1 MPQRACRASSLPDDT
16 QREDQPP
23 VQSHHSPFA
32 SLRLASPRDDG
43 GAAGDVP
50 RDRGLDDPIMRLGVR
65 TAAWALAL
73 SSIPMLGMAVL
84 SFYSARTTLHAEI
97 DTQLLAAA
105 RSELSAV
112 NQFISDASTDLTT
125 WSNLRI
131 IAEVVTGDGQAQASR
146 ELAGLVQRSSN
157 FTEILA
163 LNQAGR
169 VVATTRTAY
178 LDRDLA
184 ASPAH
189 RTALTGASYR
199 SQVERSNITEQPA
212 LTIAAPIHADD
223 DRHTVIGTLV
233 GVMDWNRVS
242 DNLHALTV
250 LGARQDRD
258 RRLLLRDASRPA
270 PLYDTI
276 GADPSAYAALPTTA
290 GLSVGQ
296 FDGRDYLI
304 GTAVADDAS
313 APQQRWLMHTL
324 VSTAAAD
331 ASVLDLR
338 DRFVAFG
345 IVFLLAST
353 AAGLAFARSL
363 ERPIVALQLAASRLA
378 QRDFDAP
385 LPAFRSDEIGSLT
398 DSFDAM
404 RTALKANEQQRTEAE
419 HKISR
424 LAYYDQITGLPN
436 RVFLQDHLSNA
447 LAAATRHRKQ
457 LAVLYL
463 NLDHF
468 KRINDTLGHGAG
480 DVLLAA
486 TGERLNQCLRA
497 SDFVTYRTPTSTPD
511 GQEEGRTMVRFGG
524 DEFILVLNDL
534 DDAYGVAR
542 VARRL
547 QDAFV
552 APFKIGSDELF
563 ITTSIGIAMYPDD
576 GGDSESLLRN
586 ADAAMVDA
594 KQHGRNG
601 YSFYMKEM
609 NARARER
616 LSMEGRLRKA
626 IELEQFE
633 LHYQPQIDL
642 RTNTLI
648 GLEALVRWADPEK
661 GLISPME
668 FIPLAEETGLIV
680 PLGEWVLRR
689 ACWQM
694 RAWNGGAL
702 DGVRV
707 AINLSLRQV
716 KERNFA
722 TLVGDVLAAN
732 SLSASQLE
740 LELTESVLMEDSD
753 GPSRILDSLKAMG
766 LSLSIDDF
774 CTGYSSLSYLKRFAI
789 NSLKIDRSFVRDME
803 SDANDQAIITAIIAM
818 AHKLNLDVVAEG
830 VETREQA
837 LLLRQFSCDQIQGY
851 WVSRPLPA
859 ADIERFAAQ
868 PIAVL
873 ATLPALPQTPTIAR
887 LPSELTRRASGDA

>member
-1 MPQRACRASSLPDDT
+1 MSG
-16 QREDQPP
+16 
-23 VQSHHSPFA
+23 
-32 SLRLASPRDDG
+32 LASVEPCG
-43 GAAGDVP
+43 HGPA
-50 RDRGLDDPIMRLGVR
+50 MKLGVR

-84 SFYSARTTLHAEI
+84 TFYSARATLRAEI
-97 DTQLLAAA
+97 DGQLVAAA
-105 RSELSAV
+105 RSELDAV
-112 NQFISDASTDLTT
+112 NHFINAANGELTT
-125 WSNLRI
+125 LSNL
-131 IAEVVTGDGQAQASR
+131 QS
-146 ELAGLVQRSSN
+146 LS
-157 FTEILA
+157 
-163 LNQAGR
+163 
-169 VVATTRTAY
+169 
-178 LDRDLA
+178 
-184 ASPAH
+184 
-189 RTALTGASYR
+189 
-199 SQVERSNITEQPA
+199 
-212 LTIAAPIHADD
+212 
-223 DRHTVIGTLV
+223 
-233 GVMDWNRVS
+233 
-242 DNLHALTV
+242 V

-258 RRLLLRDASRPA
+258 HRILLRDPNRAT

-276 GADPSAYAALPTTA
+276 GADPSAYAGLPSKT
-290 GLSVGQ
+290 GLSRGQ
-296 FDGRDYLI
+296 FDGRTYLI
-304 GTAVADDAS
+304 GTAVTDDKHGL
-313 APQQRWLMHTL
+313 QQRWVMHIL
-324 VSTAAAD
+324 VSPAAAD

-363 ERPIVALQLAASRLA
+363 ERPIVALQVAASRLA

-385 LPAFRSDEIGSLT
+385 LPPRRRDEIGSLT

-404 RTALKANEQQRTEAE
+404 RAALKAHEQQRSEAE

-424 LAYYDQITGLPN
+424 LVYYDQVTGLPN
-436 RVFLQDHLSNA
+436 RVFLQDHLSSA
-447 LAAATRHRKQ
+447 LAAASRHHKQ

-468 KRINDTLGHGAG
+468 KRVNDTLGHGAG

-486 TGERLNQCLRA
+486 TGERLNHCLRV
-497 SDFVTYRTPTSTPD
+497 SDFVTRRAPSATPD
-511 GQEEGRTMVRFGG
+511 SHVESSTMVRFGG

-534 DDAYGVAR
+534 VDEYGVAR

-547 QDAFV
+547 QDTFV

-576 GGDSESLLRN
+576 GVDSETLLRN

-594 KQHGRNG
+594 KRHGRNS

-616 LSMEGRLRKA
+616 LSLESRLRKA

-633 LHYQPQIDL
+633 LHFQPQIDL
-642 RTNTLI
+642 RTKELI
-648 GLEALVRWADPEK
+648 GLEALVRWADPDN

-668 FIPLAEETGLIV
+668 FIPLAEQTGLIV

-694 RAWNGGAL
+694 RAWKGSAL

-716 KERNFA
+716 KEKNFA
-722 TLVGDVLAAN
+722 TLVGEVLAAN
-732 SLSASQLE
+732 DLSPSQLE

-766 LSLSIDDF
+766 LSLAIDDF
-774 CTGYSSLSYLKRFAI
+774 GTGYSSLSYLKRFAI

-830 VETREQA
+830 VESREQA
-837 LLLRQFSCDQIQGY
+837 LLLRQFNCDQIQGY

-873 ATLPALPQTPTIAR
+873 ATLPALPQAPMITR
-887 LPSELTRRASGDA
+887 LPAEGIRRASGDT